1 MAKNYRHIKK
11 LDNALAEYVNYY
23 SNYYI
28 QTKTKLTPLKNE
40 VSLLFKNLI
49 FYNCPFFVLSTQFGA
64 VKIHRLLL
72 WIF

>member
-49 FYNCPFFVLSTQFGA
+49 FYN
-64 VKIHRLLL
+64 
-72 WIF
+72 